1 MFILPPSPVTSQP
14 LVCANVTLMSSVQ
27 PEKALTPIYVTLS
40 GIVIS
45 VSPVQPEK
53 ISYPMYVK
61 LSESVIFVSPV
72 QPEKAPFSILVTLSG
87 IVFALRQP
95 GTTGESLTSDARH
108 AVANR
113 NLRPTATTG
122 ERILSRYSS

>member
-53 ISYPMYVK
+53 VS
-61 LSESVIFVSPV
+61 LSMLIPLS
-72 QPEKAPFSILVTLSG
+72 SILSTVTP
-87 IVFALRQP
+87 AQP
-95 GTTGESLTSDARH
+95 G
-108 AVANR
+108 
-113 NLRPTATTG
+113 
-122 ERILSRYSS
+122 